1 MKGKSVKGKSVKG
14 KLALLGLGIATLG
27 VVSSLFNST
36 GAQGESIKIGNAYN
50 LTGSMSSLDVP
61 ASNGA
66 KLAAKE
72 INAAGGVLGRQLE
85 LVEYD
90 GKTDPATIT
99 NIASQLIDSDKVAAI
114 GGFTDSD
121 SALALGPI
129 AQKAGVPFV
138 TAGATSP
145 LLPTQIGDYMF
156 LAPFGDNVQAAVG
169 AEFSLKNL
177 KAKTSYLLIDK
188 GSEYTV
194 LLGKFFKDAYLKGGG
209 KISLEDT
216 YKSGDKSFAAQ
227 ITKLK
232 ALKTKPAMLFVSAL
246 PDDIGTLVKQMR
258 QAGINQPI
266 VGGDGYDTPLLVQV
280 GGAAANNVYFTTHAL
295 IDEKG
300 GSAPVKKFIAGYK
313 KEFGKLPDNAFAALG
328 YDTVYLIADA
338 IKRAGATDGKKI
350 RDALAATKGLK
361 TVTGTITYAPGVR
374 VPAKGVTVIGVKNK
388 ALFLAAEMVPT
399 YVPKP

>member
-1 MKGKSVKGKSVKG
+1 MKVKTVLGFTGVSVLT
-14 KLALLGLGIATLG
+14 LALLAGF
-27 VVSSLFNST
+27 S
-36 GAQGESIKIGNAYN
+36 GAQGDPIKIGNAYN

-72 INAAGGVLGRQLE
+72 INAAGGVLGRQIE

-90 GKTDPATIT
+90 GKTDAATIT
-99 NIASQLIDSDKVAAI
+99 NIASQMIDSDKVVAI

-129 AQKAGVPFV
+129 AQKAGIPFV

-194 LLGKFFKDAYLKGGG
+194 LLGKFFKDAYTKGGG
-209 KISLEDT
+209 KIALEDT

-258 QAGINQPI
+258 QAGVTQPI

-295 IDEKG
+295 MDAKL
-300 GSAPVKKFIAGYK
+300 GSSSVKKFMTAYK
-313 KEFGKLPDNAFAALG
+313 KEFGKDPDNAFAALG
-328 YDTVYLIADA
+328 YDTVYLISDA
-338 IKRAGATDGKKI
+338 IKRAKSTEGAKI

-361 TVTGTITYAPGVR
+361 AVTGTITYAPGVR
-374 VPAKGVTVIGVKNK
+374 VPQKGVTVIGVKNK
-388 ALFLAAEMVPT
+388 ALYLAAEMIPG

>member
-1 MKGKSVKGKSVKG
+1 MKVKTVLGFTGVSVLT
-14 KLALLGLGIATLG
+14 LALLAGF
-27 VVSSLFNST
+27 S
-36 GAQGESIKIGNAYN
+36 GAQGDPIKIGNAYN

-72 INAAGGVLGRQLE
+72 INAAGGVLGRQIE

-90 GKTDPATIT
+90 GKTDAATIT
-99 NIASQLIDSDKVAAI
+99 NIASQMIDSDKVVAI

-129 AQKAGVPFV
+129 AQKAGIPFV

-177 KAKTSYLLIDK
+177 KARTSYLLIDK

-194 LLGKFFKDAYLKGGG
+194 LLGKFFKDAYTKGGG
-209 KISLEDT
+209 KIALEDT

-258 QAGINQPI
+258 QAGVTQPI

-295 IDEKG
+295 MDAKL
-300 GSAPVKKFIAGYK
+300 GSSSVKKFMTAYK
-313 KEFGKLPDNAFAALG
+313 KEFGKDPDNAFAALG
-328 YDTVYLIADA
+328 YDTVYLISDA
-338 IKRAGATDGKKI
+338 IKRAKSTEGAKI

-361 TVTGTITYAPGVR
+361 AVTGTISYAPGVR
-374 VPAKGVTVIGVKNK
+374 VPQKGVTVIGVKNK
-388 ALFLAAEMVPT
+388 ALFLAAEMVPG

>member
-1 MKGKSVKGKSVKG
+1 MKRKAV
-14 KLALLGLGIATLG
+14 LGLTGAAVLTAGLLMG
-27 VVSSLFNST
+27 LS
-36 GAQGESIKIGNAYN
+36 GAQGGDPIKIGNAYN
-50 LTGSMSSLDVP
+50 LTGGMSSLDVP

-72 INAAGGVLGRQLE
+72 INAAGGVLGRQIQ

-90 GKTDPATIT
+90 GKTDAATIT
-99 NIASQLIDSDKVAAI
+99 NVASQMIDSDKVVAI

-129 AQKAGVPFV
+129 AQKAGIPFV

-169 AEFSLKNL
+169 AEFTLKNL
-177 KAKTSYLLIDK
+177 KSKNAYLLIDK

-194 LLGKFFKDAYLKGGG
+194 LLGKFFKDAFQKGGG
-209 KISLEDT
+209 KIALEDT
-216 YKSGDKSFAAQ
+216 YKSGDKSFSAQ

-232 ALKTKPAMLFVSAL
+232 ALKTKPDTLFVSAL

-258 QAGINQPI
+258 QAGVTQPI

-295 IDEKG
+295 MDAKL
-300 GSAPVKKFIAGYK
+300 GSPSVKKFIAAYK
-313 KEFGKLPDNAFAALG
+313 KDFGKDPDNAFAALG

-338 IKRAGATDGKKI
+338 IKRAKSVDGAKI

-361 TVTGTITYAPGVR
+361 AVTGTISYAPGVR
-374 VPAKGVTVIGVKNK
+374 VPQKGVTVIGVKNK
-388 ALFLAAEMVPT
+388 ALYLAAEMVPG

>member
-1 MKGKSVKGKSVKG
+1 MKG

-27 VVSSLFNST
+27 VVSSL
-36 GAQGESIKIGNAYN
+36 AQGGDPIKIGNAYN
-50 LTGSMSSLDVP
+50 LTGGMSSLDVP

-99 NIASQLIDSDKVAAI
+99 NIASQLIDSDKVVAI

-145 LLPTQIGDYMF
+145 LLPNQIGDFMF
-156 LAPFGDNVQAAVG
+156 LAPFGDNVQAAVA

-177 KAKTSYLLIDK
+177 KTKTAYLLQDTAF
-188 GSEYTV
+188 EYTN
-194 LLGKFFKDAYLKGGG
+194 LLAKYFQDAYVKGGG
-209 KISLEDT
+209 KVVLKDT
-216 YKSGDKSFAAQ
+216 YKSGDKNFSAQ

-232 ALKTKPAMLFVSAL
+232 ALKTKPAMVFISAV

-266 VGGDGYDTPLLVQV
+266 VGGDGYDTPLLLEV

>member
-1 MKGKSVKGKSVKG
+1 
-14 KLALLGLGIATLG
+14 
-27 VVSSLFNST
+27 
-36 GAQGESIKIGNAYN
+36 
-50 LTGSMSSLDVP
+50 
-61 ASNGA
+61 
-66 KLAAKE
+66 
-72 INAAGGVLGRQLE
+72 
-85 LVEYD
+85 
-90 GKTDPATIT
+90 
-99 NIASQLIDSDKVAAI
+99 
-114 GGFTDSD
+114 
-121 SALALGPI
+121 
-129 AQKAGVPFV
+129 
-138 TAGATSP
+138 
-145 LLPTQIGDYMF
+145 LPTQIGDYMF

-194 LLGKFFKDAYLKGGG
+194 LLGKFFKDAYTKGGG
-209 KISLEDT
+209 KITLEDS
-216 YKSGDKSFAAQ
+216 YKTGDKSFAAQ

-266 VGGDGYDTPLLVQV
+266 VGGDGYDTPLLVEV

-300 GSAPVKKFIAGYK
+300 GTAAVKKFIAGYK
-313 KEFGKLPDNAFAALG
+313 KEYGKLPDNAFAALG

>member
-1 MKGKSVKGKSVKG
+1 MKG
-14 KLALLGLGIATLG
+14 KLALLGLGIATLA
-27 VVSSLFNST
+27 VVSNAIH
-36 GAQGESIKIGNAYN
+36 AQGGETIKIGNAYN
-50 LTGSMSSLDVP
+50 LTGGMSSLDVP

-72 INAAGGVLGRQLE
+72 INASGGVLGRQLE

-99 NIASQLIDSDKVAAI
+99 NIASQLIDSDKVVVI

-194 LLGKFFKDAYLKGGG
+194 LLGKFFKDAYTKGGG
-209 KISLEDT
+209 KITLEDT
-216 YKSGDKSFAAQ
+216 YKTGDKSFAAQ

-266 VGGDGYDTPLLVQV
+266 VGGDGYDSPLLVQV

-300 GSAPVKKFIAGYK
+300 GTVAVKKFIAGYK

-350 RDALAATKGLK
+350 RDALAATKGFK

-388 ALFLAAEMVPT
+388 TLFLAAEMVPT

>member
-1 MKGKSVKGKSVKG
+1 MKLKTVLGFTGVSVLTIAM
-14 KLALLGLGIATLG
+14 LAGL
-27 VVSSLFNST
+27 SK
-36 GAQGESIKIGNAYN
+36 AQGDPIKIGNAYN

-72 INAAGGVLGRQLE
+72 INAAGGVLGRQIE

-99 NIASQLIDSDKVAAI
+99 NLASQMIDSDKVVAI

-129 AQKAGVPFV
+129 AQKAGIPFV

-169 AEFSLKNL
+169 AEFGLKNL

-209 KISLEDT
+209 KIQLEDT

-258 QAGINQPI
+258 QAGISQPI

-295 IDEKG
+295 MDAKLG
-300 GSAPVKKFIAGYK
+300 NSSVKKFIGAYK
-313 KEFGKLPDNAFAALG
+313 KEFAKDPDNAFAALG

-338 IKRAGATDGKKI
+338 IKRAKSTEGAKI

-361 TVTGTITYAPGVR
+361 AVTGTITYAPGVR
-374 VPAKGVTVIGVKNK
+374 VPQKGVTVIGVKNK
-388 ALFLAAEMVPT
+388 ALFLAAEMVPG

>member
-1 MKGKSVKGKSVKG
+1 MNVK
-14 KLALLGLGIATLG
+14 ALLGLGLLVG
-27 VVSSLFNST
+27 VSAFVASA
-36 GAQGESIKIGNAYN
+36 AQGGDPIKIGNAYN
-50 LTGSMSSLDVP
+50 LTGGMSSIDVP

-72 INAAGGVLGRQLE
+72 INAAGGVLGRKIE

-99 NIASQLIDSDKVAAI
+99 NVGTQMIESDKVVAI

-129 AQKAGVPFV
+129 SQKAGIPFV

-145 LLPTQIGDYMF
+145 LLPSQIGDYMF

-169 AEFSLKNL
+169 AEFALKNL
-177 KAKTSYLLIDK
+177 KAKSAYLLQDK
-188 GSEYTV
+188 GSEYTN
-194 LLGKFFKDAYLKGGG
+194 LLAKYFEDAFQKGGG
-209 KISLEDT
+209 KIVLKDT
-216 YKSGDKSFAAQ
+216 YKTGDKSFSAQ

-232 ALKTKPAMLFVSAL
+232 ALKTKPDILFVSAL
-246 PDDIGTLVKQMR
+246 PDDIGTLVKQVR
-258 QAGINQPI
+258 QAGINGPI
-266 VGGDGYDTPLLVQV
+266 VGGDGYDTPLLLEV
-280 GGAAANNVYFTTHAL
+280 GGASANNVYFTTHAL
-295 IDEKG
+295 MDEKG
-300 GSAPVKKFIAGYK
+300 GSAPVKKFMAAYK
-313 KEFGKLPDNAFAALG
+313 KEYGKAPDNAFAALG
-328 YDTVYLIADA
+328 YDTLNLIADA
-338 IKRAGATDGKKI
+338 IKRAGSTEGAKI

-361 TVTGTITYAPGVR
+361 SVTGTISYAPGVR

-388 ALFLAAEMVPT
+388 ALFLAAELAPS

>member
-1 MKGKSVKGKSVKG
+1 MKRNTIIGASIVV
-14 KLALLGLGIATLG
+14 LLGAGLLASAKT
-27 VVSSLFNST
+27 SDP
-36 GAQGESIKIGNAYN
+36 IKIGNAYN
-50 LTGSMSSLDVP
+50 LTGGMSSLDVP

-90 GKTDPATIT
+90 GKTDAATIT
-99 NIASQLIDSDKVAAI
+99 NIASQMIDSDKVVAI

-129 AQKAGVPFV
+129 AQKAKVPFV

-169 AEFSLKNL
+169 AEFTYKNL

-194 LLGKFFKDAYLKGGG
+194 LLGKFFKDAYTKGGG
-209 KISLEDT
+209 KILLEDT

-227 ITKLK
+227 ITKLR
-232 ALKTKPAMLFVSAL
+232 ALKTKPAALFVSAL
-246 PDDIGTLVKQMR
+246 PDDIGTLVKQIR
-258 QAGINQPI
+258 QAGITQPI
-266 VGGDGYDTPLLVQV
+266 IGGDGYDTPLLVQV
-280 GGAAANNVYFTTHAL
+280 GGVAANNVYFTTHAL
-295 IDEKG
+295 MDAKNG
-300 GSAPVKKFIAGYK
+300 DPSVKKFMIAYK
-313 KEFGKLPDNAFAALG
+313 NEFKKDPDNAFAALG

-338 IKRAGATDGKKI
+338 IRRAKSTEGAKI

-361 TVTGTITYAPGVR
+361 AVTGTITYTPGVR
-374 VPAKGVTVIGVKNK
+374 VPQKGVTVIGVKNK
-388 ALFLAAEMVPT
+388 ALFLAAEMTPS

>member
-1 MKGKSVKGKSVKG
+1 MNVK
-14 KLALLGLGIATLG
+14 ALLGLGLLVG
-27 VVSSLFNST
+27 VSAFVASA
-36 GAQGESIKIGNAYN
+36 AQGSDPIKIGNAYN
-50 LTGSMSSLDVP
+50 LTGGMSSIDVP

-72 INAAGGVLGRQLE
+72 INAAGGVLGRKIE

-99 NIASQLIDSDKVAAI
+99 NVGTQMIESDKVVAI

-129 AQKAGVPFV
+129 SQKAGIPFV

-145 LLPTQIGDYMF
+145 LLPSQIGDYMF

-169 AEFSLKNL
+169 AEFALKNL
-177 KAKTSYLLIDK
+177 KAKSAYLLQDK
-188 GSEYTV
+188 GSEYTN
-194 LLGKFFKDAYLKGGG
+194 LLAKYFEDAFQKGGG
-209 KISLEDT
+209 KIVLKDT
-216 YKSGDKSFAAQ
+216 YKTGDKSFSAQ

-232 ALKTKPAMLFVSAL
+232 ALKTKPDILFVSAL
-246 PDDIGTLVKQMR
+246 PDDIGTLVKQVR
-258 QAGINQPI
+258 QAGINGPI
-266 VGGDGYDTPLLVQV
+266 VGGDGYDTPLLLEV
-280 GGAAANNVYFTTHAL
+280 GGASANNVYFTTHAL
-295 IDEKG
+295 MDEKG
-300 GSAPVKKFIAGYK
+300 GSAPVKKFMAAYK
-313 KEFGKLPDNAFAALG
+313 KEYGKAPDNAFAALG
-328 YDTVYLIADA
+328 YDTLNLIADA
-338 IKRAGATDGKKI
+338 IKRAGSTEGAKI

-361 TVTGTITYAPGVR
+361 SVTGTISYAPGVR

-388 ALFLAAEMVPT
+388 ALFLAAELAPS

>member
-1 MKGKSVKGKSVKG
+1 MKVKTVLGFTGVSVLT
-14 KLALLGLGIATLG
+14 LALLAGF
-27 VVSSLFNST
+27 S
-36 GAQGESIKIGNAYN
+36 GAQGDPIKIGNAYN

-72 INAAGGVLGRQLE
+72 INAAGGVLGRQIE

-90 GKTDPATIT
+90 GKTDAATIT
-99 NIASQLIDSDKVAAI
+99 NIASQMIDSDKVVAI

-129 AQKAGVPFV
+129 AQKAGIPFV

-194 LLGKFFKDAYLKGGG
+194 LLGKFFKDAYTKGGG
-209 KISLEDT
+209 KIALEDT

-258 QAGINQPI
+258 QAGVTQPI

-295 IDEKG
+295 MDAKL
-300 GSAPVKKFIAGYK
+300 GSSSVKKFMTAYK
-313 KEFGKLPDNAFAALG
+313 KEFGKDPDNAFAALG
-328 YDTVYLIADA
+328 YDTVYLISDA
-338 IKRAGATDGKKI
+338 IKRAKSTEGAKI

-361 TVTGTITYAPGVR
+361 AVTGTISYAPGVR
-374 VPAKGVTVIGVKNK
+374 VPQKGVTVIGVKNK
-388 ALFLAAEMVPT
+388 ALFLAAEMVPG

>member
-1 MKGKSVKGKSVKG
+1 MNG
-14 KLALLGLGIATLG
+14 KLSLLGLGIATLA
-27 VVSSLFNST
+27 VVSSLFDST
-36 GAQGESIKIGNAYN
+36 GAQANETIKIGNAYN
-50 LTGSMSSLDVP
+50 LTGGMSSLDVP

-99 NIASQLIDSDKVAAI
+99 NIASQLIDSDKVVAI

-145 LLPTQIGDYMF
+145 LLPSQIGDYMF

-209 KISLEDT
+209 KIALEDT
-216 YKSGDKSFAAQ
+216 YKTGDKSFAAQ

-266 VGGDGYDTPLLVQV
+266 VGGDGYDTPLLVEV

-300 GSAPVKKFIAGYK
+300 GTAAVKKFIAGYK

>member
-1 MKGKSVKGKSVKG
+1 MKGKA
-14 KLALLGLGIATLG
+14 ALVGLGVLSAIVASGLAPG
-27 VVSSLFNST
+27 GLS
-36 GAQGESIKIGNAYN
+36 QGGDPIKIGNAYN
-50 LTGSMSSLDVP
+50 LTGGMSSLDVP

-72 INAAGGVLGRQLE
+72 INAAGGVLGRQLA

-99 NIASQLIDSDKVAAI
+99 NVASQMIDSDKVVAI

-194 LLGKFFKDAYLKGGG
+194 LLGKFFKDAYVKGGG
-209 KISLEDT
+209 KIALEDT
-216 YKSGDKSFAAQ
+216 YKTGDKSFAAQ

-258 QAGINQPI
+258 QAGITQPI
-266 VGGDGYDTPLLVQV
+266 VGGDGYDTPLLVEV

-300 GSAPVKKFIAGYK
+300 GSAAVKKFIAAYK
-313 KEFGKLPDNAFAALG
+313 KEYGKLPDNAFAALG
-328 YDTVYLIADA
+328 YDTVYLLADA
-338 IKRAGATDGKKI
+338 IKRAGATDGAKI

-361 TVTGTITYAPGVR
+361 AVTGTISFAPGVR

-388 ALFLAAEMVPT
+388 ALFLAAEMVPG